1 MKGESEM
8 FKIQKAKQPILSYQ
22 TRLKCYEAEKREL
35 LEKAVTPQEYE
46 RRIQEIAR
54 KWRI

>member
-1 MKGESEM
+1 MY
-8 FKIQKAKQPILSYQ
+8 KISKTKRPILSYQ

-35 LEKAVTPQEYE
+35 LAQAVTPQEYE

>member
-1 MKGESEM
+1 MY
-8 FKIQKAKQPILSYQ
+8 KIKKAKQPILSYQ

-35 LEKAVTPQEYE
+35 LERAVTPREYE

>member
-1 MKGESEM
+1 MY
-8 FKIQKAKQPILSYQ
+8 KIKKPTREILSYQ

-35 LEKAVTPQEYE
+35 LEKAVTPREYE

>member
-1 MKGESEM
+1 MY
-8 FKIQKAKQPILSYQ
+8 KISKTKRPTLSYQ
-22 TRLKCYEAEKREL
+22 TRLKCYEEEKREL

>member
-1 MKGESEM
+1 MY
-8 FKIQKAKQPILSYQ
+8 KIQKTKQPALSYQ

-35 LEKAVTPQEYE
+35 MEQAVTPQEYE

>member
-1 MKGESEM
+1 MY
-8 FKIQKAKQPILSYQ
+8 KIKKPNRPILSYQ

-35 LEKAVTPQEYE
+35 LERAVTPQEYE
-46 RRIQEIAR
+46 RCIQELAQ

>member
-1 MKGESEM
+1 MY
-8 FKIQKAKQPILSYQ
+8 KIQKANRPILSYQ
-22 TRLKCYEAEKREL
+22 TRLRCYEAEKREL
-35 LEKAVTPQEYE
+35 LEQAVTPREYE